1 MPRDLPPA
9 PAHMMATKGE
19 ENRTRIVDAASEL
32 FYKQGFANTS
42 FADIARHAGVPK
54 GNFYFYFPSKND
66 ILAAVIEARVERL
79 RNSLAQWET
88 AFDDPRDRLKR
99 LADMPK
105 NEFPLI
111 MEFGCPMGTLTAELG
126 KQQHE
131 LCDSA
136 RQMFT
141 LLLNWA
147 EKQFRLVGGNKKA
160 ARALARQL
168 MVRLQGASVMAQA
181 YQDRNWILDEVEQT
195 KSWIDAV

>member
-1 MPRDLPPA
+1 
-9 PAHMMATKGE
+9 MMATKGE
-19 ENRTRIVDAASEL
+19 ENRARIVDAANEL
-32 FYKQGFANTS
+32 FYKHGFANTS
-42 FADIARHAGVPK
+42 FAEIARHAGVPK

-66 ILAAVIEARVERL
+66 ILAAVIEARIERL

-88 AFDDPRDRLKR
+88 AFDSPRDRLKR

-131 LCDSA
+131 LCDDA
-136 RQMFT
+136 QQMFT

-147 EKQFRLVGGNKKA
+147 EAQFRLLDKNKPA
-160 ARALARQL
+160 ARTLARQL

-195 KSWIDAV
+195 KQWLDTV